1 MQPNKVMNIEKQRQ
15 LMAHMR
21 PSLQLQKKQKEV
33 GTGQVHSC
41 PSEDTTGP
49 GQLGCSPGALEAP
62 RDKGSRRCGSTGHSQ
77 ILSRSELKRDTHA
90 RCLLLQ
96 PPPRLLWGLYA
107 DTGGL
112 GTR

>member
-33 GTGQVHSC
+33 GTGQFHSC

-49 GQLGCSPGALEAP
+49 GQLGCSPGGSGGP
-62 RDKGSRRCGSTGHSQ
+62 KGQGESQ
-77 ILSRSELKRDTHA
+77 VWKHRAFSDSLSL
-90 RCLLLQ
+90 
-96 PPPRLLWGLYA
+96 
-107 DTGGL
+107 
-112 GTR
+112 